1 MSGVEITAL
10 ISVVGN
16 LFLGIWGLFKK
27 KKLAAVSEGLVLIE
41 TAVEENKETIGKIP
55 HGKAV
60 TKAIE
65 EFGPVAKTLVDVAR
79 KIANGVVAPE
89 GHAGTVARSR
99 GIARGWALNRRSRCK
114 Q

>member
-16 LFLGIWGLFKK
+16 LFLGLWGLFKK
-27 KKLAAVSEGLVLIE
+27 KKLKAVSEGLVLIE

-60 TKAIE
+60 TEAIE
-65 EFGPVAKTLVDVAR
+65 EFGPVAKMLVDTAR
-79 KIANGVVAPE
+79 EIANGIVPP
-89 GHAGTVARSR
+89 GSTAGTISR
-99 GIARGWALNRRSRCK
+99 GRALNRRSRCK

>member
-41 TAVEENKETIGKIP
+41 TAVEDNKEIVNKLP

-60 TKAIE
+60 TEAIE
-65 EFGPVAKTLVDVAR
+65 EYGPVAKILVDTAR
-79 KIANGVVAPE
+79 EIANGVV
-89 GHAGTVARSR
+89 GSKGTAGT
-99 GIARGWALNRRSRCK
+99 IARGRALNRRGACK
-114 Q
+114 KKR

>member
-41 TAVEENKETIGKIP
+41 TAVEDNKEIVNKLP

-60 TKAIE
+60 TDAISE
-65 EFGPVAKTLVDVAR
+65 YGPVAEKLVDTAR
-79 KIANGVVAPE
+79 EIANGVVGSE
-89 GHAGTVARSR
+89 GTAGTISR
-99 GIARGWALNRRSRCK
+99 GRALNRRGACK
-114 Q
+114 KKR